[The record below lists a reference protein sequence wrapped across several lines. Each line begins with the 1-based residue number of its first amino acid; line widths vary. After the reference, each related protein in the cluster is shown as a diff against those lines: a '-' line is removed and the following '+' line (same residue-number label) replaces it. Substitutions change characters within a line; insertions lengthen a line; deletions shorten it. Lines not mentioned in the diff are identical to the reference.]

1 MSTVS
6 AFLAYRS
13 ESGRVQS
20 DLVGVLISSS
30 VELLLYFLMEAFLL
44 SMLRTRVKYCHRD
57 KKKNFAC
64 ESLGVIMNGTA
75 SHSHPLILGSVNH
88 GCGENGTIYWILI
101 QSTYSLLEK
110 LVLALQDIA
119 T

>member
-1 MSTVS
+1 
-6 AFLAYRS
+6 
-13 ESGRVQS
+13 
-20 DLVGVLISSS
+20 
-30 VELLLYFLMEAFLL
+30 
-44 SMLRTRVKYCHRD
+44 
-57 KKKNFAC
+57 
-64 ESLGVIMNGTA
+64 MNGTT
-75 SHSHPLILGSVNH
+75 SHSHPLIPGSVNH